1 MIHFGSRELL
11 NSSVKFSLIVQII
24 TGIITFNGLLLNVPN
39 RDLPLK
45 DVNILE
51 NIVQFIEGSY
61 YVYIV
66 YAIHNLNL
74 SELVQLRYFDWV
86 ITTPLMLISTIM
98 FMEYNNRESE
108 DKKQLR
114 LFDFVK
120 EHKSVI
126 TKIVFYN
133 FMMLLFGFLGEK
145 GIIDKHISIPIGF
158 IFFGLSFNE
167 IYKFTNNID
176 INKKI
181 FYILIVLWGL
191 YGVAAMLPLVEKNTS
206 YNILDMFSKNFY
218 GLYIFYL
225 IYSKKIN

>member
-1 MIHFGSRELL
+1 
-11 NSSVKFSLIVQII
+11 
-24 TGIITFNGLLLNVPN
+24 
-39 RDLPLK
+39 
-45 DVNILE
+45 
-51 NIVQFIEGSY
+51 
-61 YVYIV
+61 
-66 YAIHNLNL
+66 
-74 SELVQLRYFDWV
+74 
-86 ITTPLMLISTIM
+86 MLISTIM

-120 EHKSVI
+120 EHKSLI

-176 INKKI
+176 INKRI

-225 IYSKKIN
+225 IYTKKTN